1 MKSQRGF
8 TLIEIMIVL
17 GILAAIMAIATP
29 RLLKKD
35 ANINTVARKFLVLA
49 REVRTKARLQGATY
63 RIVIK
68 MDDKEPQYWVE
79 RASGPQR
86 IDPDAYEKALEK
98 ANEKKGEDAPPPLYQ
113 MDKSITRKEQ
123 DLPSGLRFASLET
136 ANMKAPITSGEAYI
150 HFFPEGFVEAAAL
163 QITNGQKLT
172 WTLVFNP
179 LTGQADIVEKAQSL
193 KGLQR

>member
-17 GILAAIMAIATP
+17 AIIAAVMVVAAP
-29 RLLKKD
+29 RMMRKE
-35 ANINTVARKFLVLA
+35 ANINSVARKFLVLA
-49 REVRTKARLQGATY
+49 KETRTKARLNNSTY

-86 IDPDAYEKALEK
+86 IDPDAYDKEKE
-98 ANEKKGEDAPPPLYQ
+98 EPKKGEDAPPPLFQ
-113 MDKSITRKEQ
+113 IDKSITRKEQ
-123 DLPSGLRFASLET
+123 DLPSGLRFGSLET
-136 ANMKAPITSGEAYI
+136 ANMKSPMTSGEAYI
-150 HFFPEGFVEAAAL
+150 HFFAEGFVEAAAL
-163 QITNGQKLT
+163 QITDGNKLT